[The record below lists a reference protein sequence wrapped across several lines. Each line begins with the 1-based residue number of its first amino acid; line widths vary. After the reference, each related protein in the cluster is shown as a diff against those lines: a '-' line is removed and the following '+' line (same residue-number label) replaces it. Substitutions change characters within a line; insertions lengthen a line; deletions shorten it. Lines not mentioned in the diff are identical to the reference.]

1 MPKVLFQSGVTRE
14 ALAFRFTRRTWR
26 VFSPVMRGVP
36 LRLKT
41 QKFQGSST
49 SVPETTRS
57 AGSASGPPLS
67 TNSTS
72 CPKPLSLAKRSSPMP
87 IVCAIP
93 SSVSRSVSVDRAVWR
108 SWSS

>member
-1 MPKVLFQSGVTRE
+1 MLKVLFQSGVTRD
-14 ALAFRFTRRTWR
+14 ALAFRFTRLTRR

-36 LRLKT
+36 RRLKT

-57 AGSASGPPLS
+57 EGSASAPPFS

-72 CPKPLSLAKRSSPMP
+72 CPNPLSLAKRSNPMP

-93 SSVSRSVSVDRAVWR
+93 SSVSRSVAVDWAV
-108 SWSS
+108 